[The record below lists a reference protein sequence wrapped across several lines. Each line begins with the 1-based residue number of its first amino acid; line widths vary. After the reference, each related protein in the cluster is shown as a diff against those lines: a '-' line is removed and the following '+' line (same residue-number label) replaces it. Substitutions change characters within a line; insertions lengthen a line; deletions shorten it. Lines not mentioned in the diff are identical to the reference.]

1 MASLQQLKNR
11 LSGKTTEEPTPKKT
25 PLSEKI
31 TQSEKISLPEPPESE
46 IPSVPTLEI
55 EEARYL
61 LSLIAKTDFS
71 GKDIQIVYNTALKLQ
86 EIIQENLNKDNLN
99 DNG

>member
-1 MASLQQLKNR
+1 MASFKQLKNR
-11 LSGKTTEEPTPKKT
+11 LSGN
-25 PLSEKI
+25 
-31 TQSEKISLPEPPESE
+31 PEPKVETKNSTPSDSKE
-46 IPSVPTLEI
+46 ILSPIPTLEI

-86 EIIQENLNKDNLN
+86 EILQGNLNQEN

>member
-11 LSGKTTEEPTPKKT
+11 LSGKTIEEPTPKKI

-31 TQSEKISLPEPPESE
+31 TPTKNISLPS
-46 IPSVPTLEI
+46 LEI

-61 LSLIAKTDFS
+61 LSLIARTDFS

-86 EIIQENLNKDNLN
+86 EILQQNLNKEN

>member
-11 LSGKTTEEPTPKKT
+11 LSGTTEKITPKKKT
-25 PLSEKI
+25 LPKKSNKTI
-31 TQSEKISLPEPPESE
+31 SPIQSN
-46 IPSVPTLEI
+46 IPILEI

-61 LSLIAKTDFS
+61 LALIAKTDFS

-86 EIIQENLNKDNLN
+86 EIIQENLNKEN

>member
-1 MASLQQLKNR
+1 MASFKQLKNR
-11 LSGKTTEEPTPKKT
+11 LSGN
-25 PLSEKI
+25 
-31 TQSEKISLPEPPESE
+31 PEPKVETKNTT
-46 IPSVPTLEI
+46 PSDSKKNLPSIPTLEI

-86 EIIQENLNKDNLN
+86 EILQGNLNQEN

>member
-1 MASLQQLKNR
+1 MASFKQLKNR
-11 LSGKTTEEPTPKKT
+11 LSGNPEPKVKTTPPKSEDNLTP
-25 PLSEKI
+25 I
-31 TQSEKISLPEPPESE
+31 
-46 IPSVPTLEI
+46 PTLEI

-86 EIIQENLNKDNLN
+86 EILQENLNKEN

>member
-11 LSGKTTEEPTPKKT
+11 ISGKSNNKENLDSKNKT
-25 PLSEKI
+25 IKDKNLSSNKRI
-31 TQSEKISLPEPPESE
+31 T
-46 IPSVPTLEI
+46 TLEI

-61 LSLIAKTDFS
+61 LALIAKSDFS
-71 GKDIQIVYNTALKLQ
+71 GKDIQIVYDTALKLQ
-86 EIIQENLNKDNLN
+86 EIIQNNLE

>member
-11 LSGKTTEEPTPKKT
+11 ISGKSNNKENLDSKNKT
-25 PLSEKI
+25 IKDKNLSSDKR
-31 TQSEKISLPEPPESE
+31 IS
-46 IPSVPTLEI
+46 TLEI

-61 LSLIAKTDFS
+61 LALIAKSDFS
-71 GKDIQIVYNTALKLQ
+71 GKDIQIVYDTALKLQ
-86 EIIQENLNKDNLN
+86 EIIQNNLE

>member
-11 LSGKTTEEPTPKKT
+11 LSGTTEKTTPKKKT
-25 PLSEKI
+25 
-31 TQSEKISLPEPPESE
+31 LPKKVDKT
-46 IPSVPTLEI
+46 IPSFSSNIPTLEI

-61 LSLIAKTDFS
+61 LALIAKTDFS

-86 EIIQENLNKDNLN
+86 EIMQENLNKEN

>member
-11 LSGKTTEEPTPKKT
+11 LSGSSIKSDTNISKPVSDFEFKKT
-25 PLSEKI
+25 SSTTI
-31 TQSEKISLPEPPESE
+31 M
-46 IPSVPTLEI
+46 EI

-61 LSLIAKTDFS
+61 LALIAKSDFS

-86 EIIQENLNKDNLN
+86 EIIKEKLDKE
-99 DNG
+99 

>member
-1 MASLQQLKNR
+1 MPSLQQLKNR
-11 LSGKTTEEPTPKKT
+11 LSGNTEKITSKKQVLPKKLDKT
-25 PLSEKI
+25 PLI
-31 TQSEKISLPEPPESE
+31 PQPNISF
-46 IPSVPTLEI
+46 LEI

-61 LSLIAKTDFS
+61 LSLIAKSDFS

-86 EIIQENLNKDNLN
+86 EIISENLNKEN

>member
-1 MASLQQLKNR
+1 MASLQQLKDR
-11 LSGKTTEEPTPKKT
+11 LSGKSVNTTAVSLPKKVLPQKEIKPT
-25 PLSEKI
+25 SLEE
-31 TQSEKISLPEPPESE
+31 TELIS
-46 IPSVPTLEI
+46 PSPTTLEI

-86 EIIQENLNKDNLN
+86 EILQENLNKENN
-99 DNG
+99 NG

>member
-11 LSGKTTEEPTPKKT
+11 LAGIPDEPKKSTPKSKL
-25 PLSEKI
+25 PLPTSE
-31 TQSEKISLPEPPESE
+31 TVSDSST
-46 IPSVPTLEI
+46 SSSLEI

-61 LSLIAKTDFS
+61 LSLIARTEFS

-86 EIIQENLNKDNLN
+86 EILQSSLNKEN
-99 DNG
+99 NG

>member
-11 LSGKTTEEPTPKKT
+11 ISGKSNNKENLDSKNKT
-25 PLSEKI
+25 IKDKNLSSDKRI
-31 TQSEKISLPEPPESE
+31 T
-46 IPSVPTLEI
+46 TLEI

-61 LSLIAKTDFS
+61 LALIAKSDFS
-71 GKDIQIVYNTALKLQ
+71 GKDIQIVYDTALKLQ
-86 EIIQENLNKDNLN
+86 EIIQNNLE

>member
-11 LSGKTTEEPTPKKT
+11 LSGTTEKATPKKKT
-25 PLSEKI
+25 LPKN
-31 TQSEKISLPEPPESE
+31 TNKTISSSFPD
-46 IPSVPTLEI
+46 IPVLEI

-61 LSLIAKTDFS
+61 LALIAKTDFS

-86 EIIQENLNKDNLN
+86 EIIQENLNKEN

>member
-11 LSGKTTEEPTPKKT
+11 LSGNSNKKVDIPTKLDKDISND
-25 PLSEKI
+25 PL
-31 TQSEKISLPEPPESE
+31 TVEPPN
-46 IPSVPTLEI
+46 LEI

-61 LSLIAKTDFS
+61 LSLIAKSEFS
-71 GKDIQIVYNTALKLQ
+71 GKDIQIVYDTALKLQ
-86 EIIQENLNKDNLN
+86 EIIKNNLE

>member
-11 LSGKTTEEPTPKKT
+11 LSGKAEPTVSKQPTLPQTTNKT
-25 PLSEKI
+25 S
-31 TQSEKISLPEPPESE
+31 SLPEK
-46 IPSVPTLEI
+46 PSPTLEI

-61 LSLIAKTDFS
+61 LSLIAKSDFS
-71 GKDIQIVYNTALKLQ
+71 GKDIQIVYNTAFKLQ
-86 EIIQENLNKDNLN
+86 EIISENLNKEN

>member
-11 LSGKTTEEPTPKKT
+11 LSGKPEKEVKPKSSTK
-25 PLSEKI
+25 
-31 TQSEKISLPEPPESE
+31 KISSITPSIDKTLPL
-46 IPSVPTLEI
+46 TLEI

-61 LSLIAKTDFS
+61 LSLIAKSDFS
-71 GKDIQIVYNTALKLQ
+71 GKDVQIVYNIAVKLQ
-86 EIIQENLNKDNLN
+86 DIIKNNLNE